1 MTTSVHM
8 ALGNWLRLEGIQSLL
23 SPPAPPAACPSQG
36 ARPTP
41 KWRAPPLSLS
51 LSLFPS
57 LSFSLSLS
65 VWWPELK
72 DLYVGL
78 WLVCS
83 QLQKGLQSQKRF

>member
-8 ALGNWLRLEGIQSLL
+8 ALGNWLRLAGIQSLL
-23 SPPAPPAACPSQG
+23 SLPAPPAACPSQG

-51 LSLFPS
+51 LSLSVP
-57 LSFSLSLS
+57 LSLSLS

>member
-51 LSLFPS
+51 FRPS
-57 LSFSLSLS
+57 LSLSLS

>member
-51 LSLFPS
+51 LSFRP
-57 LSFSLSLS
+57 SLSLS
-65 VWWPELK
+65 LSLCLVARAKRFICWFV
-72 DLYVGL
+72 VGL
-78 WLVCS
+78 
-83 QLQKGLQSQKRF
+83 

>member
-23 SPPAPPAACPSQG
+23 SLPAPPAACPSQG

-51 LSLFPS
+51 LSVPL
-57 LSFSLSLS
+57 SLSLS
-65 VWWPELK
+65 GGP
-72 DLYVGL
+72 
-78 WLVCS
+78 S
-83 QLQKGLQSQKRF
+83 

>member
-23 SPPAPPAACPSQG
+23 SLPAPPAACPSQG

-51 LSLFPS
+51 FRP
-57 LSFSLSLS
+57 SLSLS

>member
-23 SPPAPPAACPSQG
+23 SLPAPPAACPSQG

-51 LSLFPS
+51 LSLS
-57 LSFSLSLS
+57 VLSLSLS
-65 VWWPELK
+65 LCLVARAKRFICWFV
-72 DLYVGL
+72 VGL
-78 WLVCS
+78 
-83 QLQKGLQSQKRF
+83 

>member
-8 ALGNWLRLEGIQSLL
+8 ALGNWLRLERIQSLL
-23 SPPAPPAACPSQG
+23 SLPAPPAACPSQG

-51 LSLFPS
+51 LSFRP
-57 LSFSLSLS
+57 SLSLS

>member
-23 SPPAPPAACPSQG
+23 SLPAPPAACPSQG

-57 LSFSLSLS
+57 PSLSLCL
-65 VWWPELK
+65 VARAKRFICWFV
-72 DLYVGL
+72 VGL
-78 WLVCS
+78 
-83 QLQKGLQSQKRF
+83 